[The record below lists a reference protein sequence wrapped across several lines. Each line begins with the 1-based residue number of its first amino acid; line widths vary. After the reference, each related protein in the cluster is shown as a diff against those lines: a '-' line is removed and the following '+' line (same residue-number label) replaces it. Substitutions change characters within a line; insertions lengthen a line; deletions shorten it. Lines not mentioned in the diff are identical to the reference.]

1 VVIQKGQ
8 IVKIIGFKSAAIA
21 LAFLCLS
28 VAMPKAAV
36 ITKDYGTGSDTTY
49 LLLQFEAS
57 PDQVLYTYHFTYNAS
72 NPLTGAELF
81 TALDSA
87 DSALSVTYGGT
98 ASSNFYV
105 TNVSY
110 NGYSEPTS
118 TQTSNGS
125 SWTYFDSGGLE
136 QALDSNFQPIP
147 GQYNSV
153 PSGSWQIAN
162 VGASNR
168 VIQPN
173 SWDGW
178 VLGTWNYDSNTS
190 NFSYTGAQPVLEPVP
205 EPSTFVLL
213 SLAGVAIFVLR
224 RRRA

>member
-1 VVIQKGQ
+1 
-8 IVKIIGFKSAAIA
+8 VKTIRIKFAAIA
-21 LAFLCLS
+21 LAFLSLS
-28 VAMPKAAV
+28 AAGTKAAV

-57 PDQVLYTYHFTYNAS
+57 PDQVLYTYHFTYNAA
-72 NPLTGAELF
+72 NPLTGAALF

-87 DSALSVTYGGT
+87 DSQLSITYSRSV
-98 ASSNFYV
+98 SSNFYA
-105 TNVSY
+105 TNVTY
-110 NGYSEPTS
+110 NGYSEPTN

-162 VGASNR
+162 VGGSNR
-168 VIQPN
+168 IIQPN
-173 SWDGW
+173 SWDAW
-178 VLGTWNYDSNTS
+178 VLGTWDFNSNTS
-190 NFSYTGAQPVLEPVP
+190 NYSYTGAQPVLEPVP
-205 EPSTFVLL
+205 EPSTFVLIGL
-213 SLAGVAIFVLR
+213 GGILGFALR